1 MQSVYVI
8 NCIEVLVITSI
19 VGECWRFNW
28 NNMSIA
34 LICVTKIRTGD
45 DDIRAWTR

>member
-19 VGECWRFNW
+19 VGECGRFNW
-28 NNMSIA
+28 NIYMSIYI
-34 LICVTKIRTGD
+34 LVH
-45 DDIRAWTR
+45 